1 MKGRWGKN
9 HFINAKIMNKKRL
22 WLMLAVACGLSLLLP
37 VNGLK
42 AAANTT
48 TLAADTIIHF
58 ANGGTNGMDIVV
70 AAAST
75 VESFTLTDEVGNT
88 KLVFELDT
96 GSALH
101 LKSNGRKN
109 FEDSPNVASTDCTS
123 SSSYS
128 TYDYTATSDDYTLTI
143 TFTETDNCPTSSGSP
158 GGGGGGG
165 GGDTTAPT
173 ISSIEATA
181 KDTEATIVWTTS
193 EASISWVVYGG
204 TTAYGNE
211 AKTAVYKT
219 AHSTTLSG
227 LTPVTTYHYQIKA
240 QDSSGNASY
249 YGDKTFTTLAT
260 STTPTP
266 PPTTPAPSASTPT
279 VTTPE
284 SSVPSANL
292 DMKLAKR
299 LTGRLL
305 LRVERGG
312 EIWYVDTK
320 EYKRY
325 QVTFANALFVFQK
338 LSLGIT
344 DANLAKIPVNGS
356 SETGNVALRN
366 RLKGKLLLQ
375 VQKGGAIWYVDTK
388 GYRHSVTWAN
398 LMDLFRKLALG
409 ITNANLDKIPAGSL

>member
-1 MKGRWGKN
+1 
-9 HFINAKIMNKKRL
+9 
-22 WLMLAVACGLSLLLP
+22 MLVVMCVLSLALP
-37 VNGLK
+37 VNSLK
-42 AAANTT
+42 AAATDT
-48 TLAADTIIHF
+48 TLEADSIIHF
-58 ANGGTNGMDIVV
+58 ANGGTNGIDIVI
-70 AAAST
+70 ATAST
-75 VESFTLTDEVGNT
+75 VESFVITDEVGNT
-88 KLVFELDT
+88 NVAFSMDT
-96 GSALH
+96 GSVVH

-128 TYDYTATSDDYTLTI
+128 TYDYTATSDNYTLTI
-143 TFTETDNCPTSSGSP
+143 TFTETDNCPTPTGSSP
-158 GGGGGGG
+158 GGPSGPSA
-165 GGDTTAPT
+165 DVTAPT
-173 ISSIEATA
+173 ITNIVATA
-181 KDTEATIVWTTS
+181 KDTEATITWTTS
-193 EASISWVVYGG
+193 ESSISWVVYGG
-204 TTAYGNE
+204 TTAYGSE
-211 AKTAVYKT
+211 EKTTVYKT
-219 AHSTTLSG
+219 AHSVTLKS
-227 LTPVTTYHYQIKA
+227 LAPSTTYHYQVKA
-240 QDSSGNASY
+240 KDSSGNASY

-266 PPTTPAPSASTPT
+266 TTPAPSTPEPTTPT

-284 SSVPSANL
+284 PSVPSAKL

-305 LRVERGG
+305 LRVEKGG

-344 DANLAKIPVNGS
+344 DANLAKIPISGENK
-356 SETGNVALRN
+356 TGNVALRN

-409 ITNANLDKIPAGSL
+409 ITNANLDKIPVGSL